1 MKVSWRRLLLGSVVA
16 LTSTNT
22 VSGDLRPEGP
32 TGYVVKGGSATYAG
46 SPLPADDTRGSL
58 EPLYF
63 GQYIVRALGARG
75 GFSSDVGSDS
85 RIRPKGAVIALWAAM
100 EVGDQWANTDRPLY
114 AYQERINRRYYYT
127 AALPTQ
133 LIPYPSKSPGH
144 RYYGIYVSAGKTVVS
159 DKGLRPED
167 APQAT
172 AFTVGRANVQRYVF
186 GREDTIYYKIL
197 SQGPTPV
204 HVEDDPSPWHTLS
217 GVALSEAQYMELWSC
232 SPDTL
237 TDLNG
242 KPCRAFLSLDDPDLT
257 PEQREY
263 VRRHAITRRDIKP
276 LIKDLKRAAR
286 IHDRWL

>member
-1 MKVSWRRLLLGSVVA
+1 MKRLWVRLGWGLVTA
-16 LTSTNT
+16 GLMTTANAI
-22 VSGDLRPEGP
+22 GADLGPEEP

-46 SPLPADDTRGSL
+46 SPLSADITRGSL

-85 RIRPKGAVIALWAAM
+85 RVRPQGAVIAIWWAG
-100 EVGDQWANTDRPLY
+100 EVAEIANDGWPVFKNGRFYY
-114 AYQERINRRYYYT
+114 AT
-127 AALPTQ
+127 ASSSQ
-133 LIPYPSKSPGH
+133 LIPYPSKSPDH

-172 AFTVGRANVQRYVF
+172 AFTVGRAKVQRYVF
-186 GREDTIYYKIL
+186 GREDTVYYKIL
-197 SQGPTPV
+197 SQGQTPV
-204 HVEDDPSPWHTLS
+204 HVEDDPSPWHTLP
-217 GVALSEAQYMELWSC
+217 GVALSEAQYMELSSC

-237 TDLNG
+237 RDLDG
-242 KPCRAFLSLDDPDLT
+242 KPCRAFLSIDNPDLT

-263 VRRHAITRRDIKP
+263 VRQHAITRRDIKP
-276 LIKDLKRAAR
+276 LIKDLERAAR